1 MLCSTLTIGDDV
13 MSELDN
19 FKAMLDRA
27 EVDYVELISPA
38 EWEDDAS
45 LAAWLDDLEP
55 ETATIIIVMP
65 GYRCHYEANFNANGN
80 LISTGQFGDL

>member
-1 MLCSTLTIGDDV
+1 

-27 EVDYVELISPA
+27 EVDYVELVNSA
-38 EWEDDAS
+38 EWEDDSS
-45 LAAWLDDLEP
+45 LTNWLEDLEP
-55 ETATIIIVMP
+55 ETATIIIVIP
-65 GYRCHYEANFNANGN
+65 GYRCHYEANFDANGN